1 MSAPDDSSLEA
12 RAGGRPGAGICY
24 RRIEQFAAALGR
36 AARTYL
42 AARDVA
48 EAVCYHLAVEP
59 CPLHGPSCARVTYGM
74 LREHFFWRSASVASL
89 AASLLYTMLPPLA
102 RAAPTAPEAVSAR
115 PTVDRTGAAAG
126 ALLVGVVPRNRGLRL
141 RVLREQFPGDAG
153 AVTGGVM
160 LVEVG
165 DNRHAADL
173 AGLLHRVVDAPSIL
187 TRLWRA
193 YPGCAGIANKNI
205 LADEDS
211 AMGDSPD

>member
-1 MSAPDDSSLEA
+1 
-12 RAGGRPGAGICY
+12 
-24 RRIEQFAAALGR
+24 
-36 AARTYL
+36 
-42 AARDVA
+42 
-48 EAVCYHLAVEP
+48 
-59 CPLHGPSCARVTYGM
+59 
-74 LREHFFWRSASVASL
+74 
-89 AASLLYTMLPPLA
+89 
-102 RAAPTAPEAVSAR
+102 
-115 PTVDRTGAAAG
+115 
-126 ALLVGVVPRNRGLRL
+126 
-141 RVLREQFPGDAG
+141 
-153 AVTGGVM
+153 M